1 MKYKNGFSIFL
12 ASALILGLLARF
24 GNESPALEPVNTAS
38 DGEFSKL
45 TVIKIATQSPL
56 SGGSA
61 IQGEAIKL
69 GAQMSLDDHKAEFI
83 KLGFSLQLVP
93 YDDQG
98 DPTRGVANASL
109 IGADPSIL
117 GVVGHL
123 NSGVAIPSSAVYEK
137 YHIAMVSPANT
148 ATEVTDRQLK
158 TVNRIVA
165 RDDFQGP
172 AAAEYAV
179 NTLHIK
185 SIFIIQDKTAYG
197 QGLAEAFRAAARQLN
212 ARIVGYEGIMI
223 GEKDFNGV
231 LNQVLSKKPDLIF
244 FSGRYVE
251 GGILVKQAR
260 EKGITVP
267 FMGGDGLDS
276 SGFVHFAGDEIK
288 DILYSSPA
296 ADITK
301 TENGKRWAD
310 KYQQKFGKQVDGFS
324 AYAYDSMSVLLNGL
338 THAIRS
344 NGGKLPS
351 REQVRDAVRATQD
364 FQGVVTKVS
373 FDSKGDNKFAKV
385 LIYQFGGSSYP
396 GTLMS
401 VMEN

>member
-1 MKYKNGFSIFL
+1 MKYKYGFSIFL
-12 ASALILGLLARF
+12 ASSLVLVLLARY
-24 GNESPALEPVNTAS
+24 GNVSPTLEPVNTVQG
-38 DGEFSKL
+38 GEL

-56 SGGSA
+56 SGGST

-69 GAQMSLDDHKAEFI
+69 GALMSLDDHKAEFI

-98 DPTRGVANASL
+98 DPATGVANAAL
-109 IGADPSIL
+109 IGVDPSIL

-148 ATEVTDRQLK
+148 ATEVTDRHLK
-158 TVNRIVA
+158 VVNRIVA

-172 AAAEYAV
+172 ADAEYAV
-179 NTLHIK
+179 NTVHTK
-185 SIFIIQDKTAYG
+185 SIFIIHDKTAYG
-197 QGLAEAFRAAARQLN
+197 QGLADEFRAAALQRN

-223 GEKDFNGV
+223 GDKDFNGV
-231 LNQVLSKKPDLIF
+231 LNKVLSKKPDLIF
-244 FSGRYVE
+244 FSGGYVE

-260 EKGITVP
+260 EKGISVP

-276 SGFVHFAGDEIK
+276 SGLDQFAGDKIK

-301 TENGKRWAD
+301 TENGKRWANA
-310 KYQQKFGKQVDGFS
+310 YEQKFSKQVDSFS

-364 FQGVVTKVS
+364 FHGVVTNVS

-385 LIYQFGGSSYP
+385 FIYQFGGSSYP
-396 GTLMS
+396 GTLVS
-401 VMEN
+401 VKEN